1 MSILDLI
8 TLLIFLA
15 AVFTLINITILKLPS
30 TIGLMA
36 IALMMSVVIL
46 LLGWIFPS
54 VTKAAEVIIEEFD
67 FQEVLLGVML
77 NFLLFAG
84 ALSVDLKK
92 LREEQVPVIVLATV
106 GTLLST
112 FIVGM
117 LVYYIFPLLGVNID
131 LIYCLLFGALIS
143 PTDPIAVLALV
154 KKAGLSKNL
163 EIKIAGESLFNDGV
177 GVVIFLTILGVAQ
190 SMSGAPVSDAA
201 HGAAASSG
209 FDAGQVALLFGQEV
223 IGGLLMGALFGYL
236 GFKILNFIDNDHVE
250 LEVLVTLTL
259 VMVGGRLAEILH
271 VSAPLAMVVMGLF
284 IGNEGRDEKLANATG
299 EYVFKFWHLL
309 DEALN
314 AILFILVG
322 LEMIVIAN
330 TFSLDTLWVG
340 LAGVVIVL
348 FARLIG
354 VVIPIKAMS
363 IFRSF
368 EPGTIAIL
376 TWGGL
381 RGGISVALALSLSDF
396 AWISPT
402 VKETIL
408 FTTYACVVFSILVQG
423 LTMGSLLKK

>member
-15 AVFTLINITILKLPS
+15 AVFTLINITVLKLPS

-36 IALMMSVVIL
+36 IALMMSAVIL
-46 LLGWIFPS
+46 LLGFIFPA
-54 VTKAAEVIIEEFD
+54 VTRGAEHIIEEFE
-67 FQEVLLGVML
+67 FKEVLLGVML

-84 ALSVDLKK
+84 ALSVNLKK
-92 LREEQVPVIVLATV
+92 LLEEKVPVIILATV
-106 GTLLST
+106 GTLMST
-112 FIVGM
+112 FLVGI
-117 LVYYIFPLLGVNID
+117 LVYYTFPLLGVKID

-190 SMSGAPVSDAA
+190 SMYGVEVSDAA
-201 HGAAASSG
+201 HGAAAGGG
-209 FDAGQVALLFGQEV
+209 FDLGQVGYLFATEV
-223 IGGLLMGALFGYL
+223 VGGLLMGAIFGFL
-236 GFKILNFIDNDHVE
+236 GFKLLDFIDNDHVE

-259 VMVGGRLAEILH
+259 VMVGGRIAEVIH

-314 AILFILVG
+314 AILFILIG
-322 LEMIVIAN
+322 LEMLVITH
-330 TFSLDTLWVG
+330 TFSLTSIL
-340 LAGVVIVL
+340 LGVIGIVIVL
-348 FARLIG
+348 SSRFIG
-354 VVIPIKAMS
+354 VSIPIKTMEL
-363 IFRSF
+363 FRSF
-368 EPGTIAIL
+368 EPKTIIIL

-381 RGGISVALALSLSDF
+381 RGGISVALALSLSEF
-396 AWISPT
+396 PWIEAE

-408 FTTYACVVFSILVQG
+408 FTTYCCVVFSILVQG
-423 LTMGSLLKK
+423 LTIGSLLKK